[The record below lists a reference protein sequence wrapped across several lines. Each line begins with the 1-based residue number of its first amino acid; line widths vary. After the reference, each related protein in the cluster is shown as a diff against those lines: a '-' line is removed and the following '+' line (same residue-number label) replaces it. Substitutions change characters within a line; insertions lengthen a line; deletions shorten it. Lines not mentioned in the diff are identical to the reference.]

1 MKEAVVFK
9 VRSRILRCNTCG
21 KYTLSDRCRNCGTS
35 TVNTF
40 PPRYSPQDRYGK
52 YRRMFRADEMED

>member
-1 MKEAVVFK
+1 MVVFI
-9 VRSRILRCNTCG
+9 VRSRILRCNECMR
-21 KYTLSDRCRNCGTS
+21 YTLKEKCRECDAP

-52 YRRMFRADEMED
+52 YRRMYHTDEKED

>member
-1 MKEAVVFK
+1 M
-9 VRSRILRCNTCG
+9 RSRILRCNTCG